1 MRPRRITSPD
11 PRWRRLEMLDALMIA
26 IGTASFALL
35 IGYVVLCEKL

>member
-1 MRPRRITSPD
+1 MRPWRITSSA
-11 PRWRRLEMLDALMIA
+11 PRWRGDEMLDLLMIA